1 LRNEPDDLPYGYWSG
16 PVRQCLAKQGV
27 GTHPGSVSRS
37 HRGHS
42 LMSLSFESFER
53 AACTLVPETT
63 YRTGGVG
70 SPVRACV
77 VDLGTNSFHALIVDA
92 HPNGSY
98 QVVDRLKEMV
108 RLGQHGLDANRLPE
122 EAMDRGLEALERI
135 KLLADGQ
142 EAREYLLFATS
153 AIREAVNGGAFI
165 RRARE
170 ELDLRIR
177 PISGEQEA
185 QLIFQ
190 GVSRTEQFGEPS
202 LLVDIGGGS
211 VECIVVDNDTDVFD
225 VSLKLGAARMTE
237 RFISAAP
244 MSEDE
249 QAQLRAHFK
258 GALAD
263 VLAACREHGVN
274 TIVGSSGTMKS
285 LARIARWKFGDS
297 TRSVFQQ
304 GFSVENVRTGLRW
317 VMQAP
322 APEREAHPAIE
333 PRRVDQIGAGA
344 VLLDTICA
352 GLPAVTSVKVSRNA
366 LREGMVV
373 HFIDT
378 NYDRLRQVASFRNPR
393 RRSVHEMANR
403 FQWEESHTQHVAA
416 TATFLFDVC
425 RPLYEGP
432 NGDVEL
438 LEYAA
443 LLHDLGYLITH
454 DEHNEHSRYLIQHA
468 ELQGFQPEEVRI
480 MALTSHYHRGPFPD
494 PSDEHFGRVSPGTRQ
509 RVRQLAGL
517 LRVAE
522 GLDRSHFQNVVA
534 LRARLSATGLHV
546 FLSTKEDPQLEVWA
560 AQKQGGLFEAAFNR
574 SLHVEPTAIS
584 ADANGEISSTNG
596 RPVQTET

>member
-1 LRNEPDDLPYGYWSG
+1 MPFP
-16 PVRQCLAKQGV
+16 
-27 GTHPGSVSRS
+27 
-37 HRGHS
+37 
-42 LMSLSFESFER
+42 FER

-63 YRTGGVG
+63 YRTSRTA
-70 SPVRACV
+70 SPVRVCV
-77 VDLGTNSFHALIVDA
+77 IDLGTNSFHAIIVDA

-108 RLGQHGLDANRLPE
+108 RLGQHGLDANRLPD
-122 EAMDRGLEALERI
+122 EAMDRGIQALERI
-135 KLLADGQ
+135 KLLADGWDV
-142 EAREYLLFATS
+142 REYLSFATS

-165 RRARE
+165 QRARE
-170 ELDLRIR
+170 QLGLRIR
-177 PISGEQEA
+177 PISGEREA

-190 GVSRTEQFGEPS
+190 GVSRTEEFAEPS

-211 VECIVVDNDTDVFD
+211 VEFIVVDNDTDVFD

-237 RFISAAP
+237 RFVSTDP

-285 LARIARWKFGDS
+285 LARMARQAFGDAS
-297 TRSVFQQ
+297 RSVFQQ
-304 GFSVENVRTGLRW
+304 AFSVENVRTALRW
-317 VMQAP
+317 IMQAS
-322 APEREAHPAIE
+322 APDREAHSAIE
-333 PRRVDQIGAGA
+333 PKRVDQIGAGA

-352 GLPAVTSVKVSRNA
+352 GLPSVQSIKVSPNA
-366 LREGMVV
+366 LREGMVA

-378 NYDRLRQVASFRNPR
+378 NYGRLRQVASFRDPR
-393 RRSVHEMANR
+393 RRSVHEMAYR
-403 FQWEESHTQHVAA
+403 FQWEENHAQHVAA

-425 RPLYEGP
+425 RPLYDGP
-432 NGDVEL
+432 DADAEL

-454 DEHNEHSRYLIQHA
+454 DEHNEHSRYLIEHA
-468 ELQGFQPEEVRI
+468 DLQGFQPEEVAI
-480 MALTSHYHRGPFPD
+480 MALAAHYHRGPFPD
-494 PSDEHFGRVSPGTRQ
+494 PSHEHFGRVSSAHQQ

-534 LRARLSATGLHV
+534 LRARLSETALHL
-546 FLSTKEDPQLEVWA
+546 FLSTKGDPQLEVWA
-560 AQKQGGLFEAAFNR
+560 AQEQGGLFEAAFDR
-574 SLHVEPTAIS
+574 SLHVEPTEIS
-584 ADANGEISSTNG
+584 ADTNGEVPSVNG
-596 RPVQTET
+596 RPARTEG